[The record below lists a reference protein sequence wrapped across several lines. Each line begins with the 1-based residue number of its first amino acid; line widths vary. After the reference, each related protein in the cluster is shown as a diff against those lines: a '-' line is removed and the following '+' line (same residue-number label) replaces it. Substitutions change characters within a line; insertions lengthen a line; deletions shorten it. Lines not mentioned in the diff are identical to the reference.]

1 MQKYW
6 IQSSSLLI
14 WKWLR
19 NVLSAKKIPQ
29 EEKVLLDKASKVLE
43 QEQLLVYGD
52 SLTEE
57 EKEQLKKMGFVTAR
71 PQMYVLNIEESTS
84 KIIN

>member
-1 MQKYW
+1 
-6 IQSSSLLI
+6 
-14 WKWLR
+14 
-19 NVLSAKKIPQ
+19 
-29 EEKVLLDKASKVLE
+29 VLE

-84 KIIN
+84 NH